1 MIRRL
6 VLHGLISVAALTYF
20 FVFGGEHS
28 LLDLLII
35 VVLLNSLLTLVT
47 LAWTRPGSGEMSR
60 HQQIL
65 AEEKAWWQARQ
76 AARRGRL

>member
-1 MIRRL
+1 
-6 VLHGLISVAALTYF
+6 
-20 FVFGGEHS
+20 
-28 LLDLLII
+28 
-35 VVLLNSLLTLVT
+35 
-47 LAWTRPGSGEMSR
+47 MSR